1 MCGLSACHA
10 EPQFAKETEGVNH
23 QATYRIVIKGNVADV
38 NGLKIEAR
46 KTRLK
51 ELTALSSGEPITPTY
66 IYPYYFNELGIEFF
80 SSEWKDHPFG
90 EVWPASD
97 FEKRHLSYMEV
108 VLQQTE
114 VSEKREKCS
123 AEEMKSHLNRLEK
136 HNQDVVLQNLP
147 KEMIMDDKKIPC
159 EEAFHIF
166 RPARPFSG
174 YLEVDNLALPV
185 GRKMSFAEVQARRK
199 AIGLPPLERH
209 FLDTRGVVY
218 HGYSDKKKS
227 LQQTWEFDWPEHPVD
242 EHDRNGTERYL
253 KSICVGQCP

>member
-1 MCGLSACHA
+1 VCGLSACHA

-23 QATYRIVIKGNVADV
+23 QATYRIIIKGNVADV

-46 KTRLK
+46 KTRMK

-80 SSEWKDHPFG
+80 SADWKDHPFG
-90 EVWPASD
+90 EIWPESD

-108 VLQQTE
+108 VLQQIKMLESHPCTDTE
-114 VSEKREKCS
+114 YMEQRKDIDRRNSI
-123 AEEMKSHLNRLEK
+123 L
-136 HNQDVVLQNLP
+136 
-147 KEMIMDDKKIPC
+147 KEQGALGKIEQISRNEC
-159 EEAFHIF
+159 D
-166 RPARPFSG
+166 RPTYALRPTHPFSG